1 MQQTP
6 AAAPSVSRSENLWPH
21 DIDLGRVLNELA
33 EGVGH
38 DAGLDLCAPLDLSAA
53 AAEKLERNAVFHHGL
68 IAAARERHLGA
79 EDGEIIAFIEAVT
92 VAPDANANG
101 RADAAGAGHAAH
113 AVEQGREFVLA
124 QLVEMPLLEH
134 VQIPVAVVAPEEAA
148 LPLAPLQEL
157 VLNGV
162 AQLIALAVG
171 QAADELVIVI
181 NDDDGD
187 DRTGRIIL
195 QPDLFIIRD
204 IDPVRDAHVAGG
216 IVRVRAHEVAVD
228 LVLMALILQQLRTLG
243 VALEQP
249 AAGKLRDHI
258 RDAHIDRRLVPA
270 AKIEKVLVGPDD
282 L

>member
-1 MQQTP
+1 MD
-6 AAAPSVSRSENLWPH
+6 
-21 DIDLGRVLNELA
+21 DI
-33 EGVGH
+33 
-38 DAGLDLCAPLDLSAA
+38 
-53 AAEKLERNAVFHHGL
+53 
-68 IAAARERHLGA
+68 
-79 EDGEIIAFIEAVT
+79 
-92 VAPDANANG
+92 
-101 RADAAGAGHAAH
+101 
-113 AVEQGREFVLA
+113 EQGRKLVLA
-124 QLVEMPLLEH
+124 QLVEVPLLEH

-157 VLNGV
+157 VLNGI

-181 NDDDGD
+181 NNDHGD
-187 DRTGRIIL
+187 DRARGVIL

-204 IDPVRDAHVAGG
+204 IDPIGDAHVAGG
-216 IVRVRAHEVAVD
+216 IIRVRAHEVTVD
-228 LVLMALILQQLRTLG
+228 LVLMALILQQLRALG